1 MKQYALLLT
10 VMTLSAGGCMGQKSV
25 NQQELRR
32 QIGQK
37 LMIDLRHFCAEGLS
51 AQCKTDLT
59 TLPDEFAD
67 AIKTLHIGGV
77 ILFANNLKD
86 KTQIRQL
93 TTDLQQASSD
103 GLPLLI
109 GIDQEGGRVAR
120 LPTEEF
126 PAFAGNMA
134 IGATL
139 PLAGSRYASE
149 VGSAIAQQLS
159 SLGINLNFA
168 PSLDVN
174 NNPANPVIN
183 ARSFGDDPA
192 AVALAGGA
200 MLSAMQKAG
209 VLGTIKHF
217 PGHGDT
223 HVDSHTGLP
232 LVDHDKTT
240 VEAVDLYPFRQLIQQ
255 HQPAMVMTAH
265 IQYPALDHSSLITK
279 SGHAVVKPATLSRAI
294 LTDLLREDMGFK
306 GIIITDALNMAGI
319 SQFFT
324 PSEAVIQTFAAGADI
339 ALMPYEMKTPSDI
352 AALAV
357 LIDQVVEAVQQGTL
371 DGTEVA
377 ASAQRIISL
386 RQQLSVTPARHTLA
400 DAERLHRDIQLEL
413 QLAQDSLTLVGTN
426 KLKLP
431 LNLAALRL
439 HLIAPDQTKC
449 QSWLQALSV
458 WGVKMQSVSCS
469 DLTSFEQELA
479 LKQIED
485 ADLVLGSLISPAQ
498 SAAELGVLADLQA
511 LPAMKLTVAEQKQQ
525 LMQLLKHAKAQGKQT
540 VMVSLRTP
548 YELTDFADSADVRL
562 ATYNYNQKPQTAPRP
577 FSGPAY
583 DAVIGYLLGKVKA
596 PGQLPVSLAPKDSPA
611 TGVDS
616 RRK

>member
-1 MKQYALLLT
+1 MKQYALLLA
-10 VMTLSAGGCMGQKSV
+10 VMTLSAGGCMGQKSMD
-25 NQQELRR
+25 QQELRR

-37 LMIDLRHFCAEGLS
+37 LMIDLRHFCSQGSSAE
-51 AQCKTDLT
+51 CKTDMT
-59 TLPDEFAD
+59 ELPKEFAE
-67 AIKTLHIGGV
+67 AITQLHLGGV

-86 KTQIRQL
+86 KSQIRRL
-93 TTDLQQASSD
+93 TADLQQASSD

-120 LPTEEF
+120 LPTQAF

-139 PLAGSRYASE
+139 ASSGTSYATD
-149 VGSAIAQQLS
+149 VGRAIAQQLN

-183 ARSFGDDPA
+183 ARSFGDNPS
-192 AVALAGGA
+192 AVAAAGGA

-232 LVDHDKTT
+232 LVEHDKAT
-240 VEAVDLYPFRQLIQQ
+240 VEAVDLYPFRQLIKQ

-265 IQYPALDHSSLITK
+265 IQYPALDSSRLTSK
-279 SGHAVVKPATLSRAI
+279 SGEALIKPATLSRAI
-294 LTDLLREDMGFK
+294 LTDLLRDDMGYD

-324 PSEAVIQTFAAGADI
+324 PAEAVIQTFVAGADI
-339 ALMPYEMKTPSDI
+339 ALMPYEMKTPADI
-352 AALAV
+352 KALAV
-357 LIDQVVEAVQQGTL
+357 LIDQVVTAIQQGTL
-371 DGTEVA
+371 NSAEVA
-377 ASAQRIISL
+377 ESAKRITSL
-386 RQQLSVTPARHTLA
+386 RQQLLTQQHQVVLPDHERLA
-400 DAERLHRDIQLEL
+400 DDLQLEQ
-413 QLAQDSLTLVGTN
+413 QLAHASLTVVGEN
-426 KLKLP
+426 QLQLP
-431 LNLAALRL
+431 LNLAALKL

-449 QSWLQALSV
+449 QSWLQALTL
-458 WGVKMQSVSCS
+458 WGVKPQSVSCS
-469 DLTSFEQELA
+469 DLTSLEQKLA
-479 LKQIED
+479 LQQIKQ
-485 ADLVLGSLISPAQ
+485 ADLVVGSFISPAQ

-511 LPAMKLTVAEQKQQ
+511 LPAMKLSVSEQKQ
-525 LMQLLKHAKAQGKQT
+525 LLAQLLQQAKAQGKKT

-548 YELTDFADSADVRL
+548 YELTDFADSADLRL
-562 ATYNYNQKPQTAPRP
+562 ATYSYNQRSQTAQRP

-583 DAVIGYLLGKVKA
+583 DAVIGFLIGKTPA
-596 PGQLPVSLAPKDSPA
+596 QGQLPVLLQERSK
-611 TGVDS
+611 
-616 RRK
+616 